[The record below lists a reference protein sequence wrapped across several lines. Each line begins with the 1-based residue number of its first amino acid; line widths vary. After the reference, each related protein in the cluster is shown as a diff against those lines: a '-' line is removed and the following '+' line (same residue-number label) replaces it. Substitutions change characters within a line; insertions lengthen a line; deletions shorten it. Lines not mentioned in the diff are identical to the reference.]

1 LAARTG
7 WPVWDHDMKV
17 HGQNVC
23 VFDRKDDIS
32 SFVIETWR
40 EVSQKAIERKGLFS
54 VALSGG
60 KTPINLYYQ
69 LSGVKQRL
77 PWEKTHI
84 FLVDERFVPFGH
96 NDSNYR
102 MLKETLLD
110 HIPILSGNIH
120 PIPTERSTPWASAIA
135 YEEDI
140 QIFFNLPSGQYPEFD
155 LILLGIGEDGH
166 TASLFP
172 ASPVLKEE
180 GHLAAA
186 VILDETRH
194 SRVTLTLPVI
204 NHAKHILFLVVG
216 KNKAPVL
223 RKIIDK
229 EDTSLPA
236 SMVHPHQGELIF
248 AIDREASSQ
257 LS

>member
-1 LAARTG
+1 MG
-7 WPVWDHDMKV
+7 WPLWDHDMKF
-17 HGQNVC
+17 HAQNVC

-32 SFVIETWR
+32 SFVIKTWR
-40 EVSQKAIERKGLFS
+40 EISQKGIERKGLFS

-60 KTPINLYYQ
+60 KTPINLYRK
-69 LSGVKQRL
+69 LPGVKEML

-84 FLVDERFVPFGH
+84 FLVDERFVPFEH

-110 HIPILSGNIH
+110 HIPILPGNIH
-120 PIPTERSTPWASAIA
+120 SIPTERSTLQGSAIA

-140 QIFFNLPSGQYPEFD
+140 KIFFNLQSGQYPEFD

-172 ASPVLKEE
+172 GSPVLKEE
-180 GHLAAA
+180 ERLTAA
-186 VILDETRH
+186 VVLDETRH

-216 KNKAPVL
+216 KNKAPAL
-223 RKIIDK
+223 RKIVDK
-229 EDTSLPA
+229 KDTSLPA
-236 SMVHPHQGELIF
+236 SMVHPHQGTLVF
-248 AIDREASSQ
+248 VTDREAISQ